1 MGNNRLGWNILEWL
15 CHTGENIVGLVVHP
29 EQKRQYGEEMI
40 RAVSLPADRIFDGS
54 QIHEAETFDR
64 IKSLEPDIVIS
75 VLFGYI
81 LQPEFLDIPPRGS
94 INVHP
99 ALLPHNRGAY
109 SNVWSIV
116 DGTPAGVTIHYIDTG
131 IDTGD
136 IIAQREVAV
145 THADTGET
153 LYRKLESE
161 SLSLFKDTWP
171 RICSNFI
178 NPVKQSGS
186 EGSYHRVSDVERID
200 EINLEGTYTA
210 KELIDIIR
218 ARTFPP
224 YKGAYIRNGRD
235 KIYLRLQLLHEHE
248 LGIDDHGKN
257 HQDK

>member
-1 MGNNRLGWNILEWL
+1 MGNNRLGWQVLEWL
-15 CHTGENIVGLVVHP
+15 RDAGEDIVGLVVHP
-29 EQKRQYGEEMI
+29 EQKQQYRKEMVQT
-40 RAVSLPADRIFDGS
+40 VSLPADRIFDGS
-54 QIHEAETFDR
+54 QIHETETLNI

-81 LQPEFLDIPPRGS
+81 LQPEFLDIPRRGC

-99 ALLPHNRGAY
+99 ALLPYNRGAY
-109 SNVWSIV
+109 SNVWSIIE
-116 DGTPAGVTIHYIDTG
+116 GMPAGVTIHYIDRG

-136 IIAQREVAV
+136 IIAQREVPV
-145 THADTGET
+145 THTDTGKT
-153 LYRKLESE
+153 LYKKLEFE

-171 RICSNFI
+171 RICNNFI

-186 EGSYHRVSDVERID
+186 AGSYHRVSDVERID
-200 EINLEGTYTA
+200 EIDLEGIYTA
-210 KELIDIIR
+210 KEFIDIIR

-235 KIYLRLQLLHEHE
+235 KVYLRLQLLHEHE
-248 LGIDDHGKN
+248 LGIGDHGKH